1 MSLNWVRKP
10 EHRQLDVGRPRP
22 DGGFEPSTFLLW
34 GNSANHLY
42 SSDKSEVIIFGPKTL
57 EIWHLGIC
65 FTYQTRRLHHFFLYA
80 VWSNHWTAA
89 CLLCVSVSLL
99 KTEFLLFIK
108 VQLIFQIIW
117 CIITGEAN
125 YSSSTHCWKNV
136 TQYNYILGKGQ
147 LSVTKPEVSNKR
159 PRDQNQPV

>member
-1 MSLNWVRKP
+1 MTRSTSGIKL
-10 EHRQLDVGRPRP
+10 G
-22 DGGFEPSTFLLW
+22 TFLLW
-34 GNSANHLY
+34 GGSANRSILCLSLGGMQIQRHLLHL
-42 SSDKSEVIIFGPKTL
+42 SDPEATSLLF
-57 EIWHLGIC
+57 IC
-65 FTYQTRRLHHFFLYA
+65 SLVQSLDRSVL
-80 VWSNHWTAA
+80 
-89 CLLCVSVSLL
+89 LLCVSVSLL

-147 LSVTKPEVSNKR
+147 LSVTLNQRSQTKGPGTRISPYKSPIR
-159 PRDQNQPV
+159 PSARAHIFGKCEQGHKF